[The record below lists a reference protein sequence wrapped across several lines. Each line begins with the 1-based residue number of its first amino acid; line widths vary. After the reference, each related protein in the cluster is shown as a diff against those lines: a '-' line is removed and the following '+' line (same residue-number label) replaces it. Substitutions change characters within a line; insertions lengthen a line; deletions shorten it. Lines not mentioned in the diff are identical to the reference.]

1 MELTPKSSI
10 TIPLKPSITPPLL
23 HRQIIITIPFHV
35 DITTTTTD
43 TSIRIPPFTF
53 CLIPYLLLQNN
64 AVHTRL
70 EQRADR
76 SGFALKKPQSVKCER
91 GGGAG

>member
-1 MELTPKSSI
+1 MESTPKSSI
-10 TIPLKPSITPPLL
+10 AISLKSSITPPLL
-23 HRQIIITIPFHV
+23 HRQIIITIPFHAN
-35 DITTTTTD
+35 ITTTND

-64 AVHTRL
+64 TVHTRL